1 MINRGA
7 LVTDTSHSLVSH
19 LTLKRLHWN
28 HDKLLSLTIQ
38 SMTHSLITADS
49 PVDALRVA
57 GVPCAGQLHG
67 EPKGP
72 RT

>member
-1 MINRGA
+1 MINCGA

-28 HDKLLSLTIQ
+28 GDKVLSLTIHR
-38 SMTHSLITADS
+38 MTPALITVDL
-49 PVDALRVA
+49 PVNALRVA
-57 GVPCAGQLHG
+57 GVPCAGRLHG
-67 EPKGP
+67 EPKGL